1 MLNKANDLDGSVTY
15 YNKVSLVVPIT
26 LNKNDS
32 VRNYTISEL
41 PYTFQHLQVYKHVLR
56 DKIIYLDTKSPSST

>member
-15 YNKVSLVVPIT
+15 YNKVSLDVPIT

-32 VRNYTISEL
+32 VRNYTLSEL
-41 PYTFQHLQVYKHVLR
+41 PYKFQHLQVY
-56 DKIIYLDTKSPSST
+56 

>member
-32 VRNYTISEL
+32 VRNYTLSEL
-41 PYTFQHLQVYKHVLR
+41 PYKFQHLQVY
-56 DKIIYLDTKSPSST
+56 